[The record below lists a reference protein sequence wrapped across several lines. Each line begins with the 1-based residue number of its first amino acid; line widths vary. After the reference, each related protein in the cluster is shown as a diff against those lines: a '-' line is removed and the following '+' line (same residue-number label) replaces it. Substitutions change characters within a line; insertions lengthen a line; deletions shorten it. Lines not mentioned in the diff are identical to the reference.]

1 MSLIIS
7 NFVVIIIIIAVIVAV
22 MSGDDVRR
30 RVVFDRVLGKG
41 TFSTVFRAL
50 VKPDDQHIALKI
62 VNLQDIIGDQK
73 TVRDCINEINHLKVS
88 VNRIIIT

>member
-41 TFSTVFRAL
+41 AFSTVFRAL